1 MYIED
6 ILHTL
11 ELVGKINRFDQGV
24 VQSLNFQTHVNS
36 SGYTEKQSLLAIKI
50 LRRYS
55 TQLNTH
61 LHLDITQYLDNPLFK
76 IPLRNSAPSPKRIS
90 IEDHPQWVKAIK
102 VEFPFNEDL
111 VKRIR
116 DLRSKDAL
124 VAWDKDKKAWFFSLH
139 ETNIK
144 LALSLAEQENFE
156 IDENFKVYK
165 NQIAKIMEKMET
177 FFPMLILEENTP
189 KLVNISKYTPDLETA
204 DILEAVF
211 AARKYGIDTWDD
223 SINAFIQSD
232 SVDPIVKKFI
242 TTDTTETFHI
252 DSTSTSMNLLRD
264 IVQYLEPVLFIVPGG
279 SELSKTKMAYEFL
292 KEQNV
297 TDEEISVMFRLPSD
311 NGGEFNSFVK
321 SNNLNNPISEKT
333 RFVFVSQ
340 KMPKPVITSK
350 TYFNCVIS
358 MGLHNMH
365 YTIRDFT
372 KNCPNL
378 IYYCEQRPNREINF
392 GNV

>member
-1 MYIED
+1 M
-6 ILHTL
+6 
-11 ELVGKINRFDQGV
+11 
-24 VQSLNFQTHVNS
+24 
-36 SGYTEKQSLLAIKI
+36 LA
-50 LRRYS
+50 
-55 TQLNTH
+55 
-61 LHLDITQYLDNPLFK
+61 
-76 IPLRNSAPSPKRIS
+76 AKRIS
-90 IEDHPQWVKAIK
+90 IEDHPTWIRAIK

-116 DLRSKDAL
+116 DLREKDTL
-124 VAWDKDKKAWFFSLH
+124 VAWDKEKKAWFFGLH
-139 ETNIK
+139 ENNIK
-144 LALSLAEQENFE
+144 LALALAEHENFE
-156 IDENFKVYK
+156 IDENFKIYK
-165 NQIAKIMEKMET
+165 SQIAKIMEKMET
-177 FFPMLILEENTP
+177 FLPMLILEENTP
-189 KLVNISKYTPDLETA
+189 KLANVSKYVPALETS
-204 DILEAVF
+204 DIVKAVF
-211 AARKYGIDTWDD
+211 VARKYGIDTWDD
-223 SINAFIQSD
+223 NINSFIQSD
-232 SVDPIVKKFI
+232 SVNSIVKKFI
-242 TTDTTETFHI
+242 TTDTSEKFHI
-252 DSTSTSMNLLRD
+252 NSVSTSMNLLWD
-264 IVQYLEPVLFIVPGG
+264 IVQYLDPVLFIVPGG

-321 SNNLNNPISEKT
+321 NNHLNNPISEKT

-378 IYYCEQRPNREINF
+378 IYYCEQRPNKEMNF
-392 GNV
+392 GDL

>member
-11 ELVGKINRFDQGV
+11 ELVGKINRFDQAV
-24 VQSLNFQTHVNS
+24 VQSLNFQTHVS
-36 SGYTEKQSLLAIKI
+36 SNGYTEKQSHLALKI

-61 LHLDITQYLDNPLFK
+61 LHQDITQYLDNPLFK
-76 IPLRNSAPSPKRIS
+76 IPLRNSTPLPKKIS
-90 IEDHPQWVKAIK
+90 IEDHPQWAKAIK
-102 VEFPFNEDL
+102 VEFPFNESL
-111 VKRIR
+111 VERIR
-116 DLRSKDAL
+116 ALRSKDSL
-124 VAWDKDKKAWFFSLH
+124 IAWDKDKKAWFLSLT

-144 LALSLAEQENFE
+144 LAMSLADQENFE

-177 FFPMLILEENTP
+177 FFPMLVLEENTP
-189 KLVNISKYTPDLETA
+189 KLVNISKYTPELETT

-242 TTDTTETFHI
+242 TTDTSETFHI

-378 IYYCEQRPNREINF
+378 IYYCEQRPNRELNF